1 MRPKGDLPPMA
12 ETAQNYLNSLIA
24 ALPQG
29 VVLRDAS
36 GGEIARNDAATALA
50 KMPGVVRRRL
60 PVAGGGAI
68 EIVEPPADSAA
79 EVAAGRARADFLAVM
94 SHEIRT
100 PLNGILGLAELL
112 QALPDGAPIGE
123 EERGYLNM
131 IVGSGNALLQ
141 MINDIL
147 DYSRL
152 DVGRLELD
160 RAAFDPRGLV
170 RNVIELL
177 RPEAHKRGLS
187 LSAELADNLP
197 LRAAGDPAR
206 LRQVLL
212 NLVGNALKFTQTGSV
227 RVAVRTI
234 EDDGALV
241 RVEFSV
247 IDTGIGITPEQQGR
261 LFEVFRQADSST
273 SRHFGGS
280 GLGLTISRDLV
291 RLMGGDISVES
302 EPGRGSVFR
311 FSVVLSARR
320 ASDRQPLPTEIPGAL
335 PSVEA
340 ERPALPPRLRIL
352 IADDNATNRLV
363 SCRMLERYGHA
374 VQTVEDGHE
383 ALALLRRQT
392 FDVVLMDMM
401 MPGMDGLET
410 TRTIRALPGPSAV
423 VPVVG
428 LTASNQPE
436 DIASCLAAG
445 MNAVM
450 SKPVA
455 AARLLAAIGDALA
468 SQKSSAAAGS
478 AATDGDQ
485 AARLVQENRRFD
497 PAVPDHLLA
506 ARRAAGTP
514 DRELADAV
522 DDFVARALDFGNR
535 LRGGADAAEL
545 AAEAHEL
552 SAAAAAFGLLRPARV
567 ALELAADASPER
579 LAAFSQELGAGIGE
593 LRDWRRTSLARA

>member
-1 MRPKGDLPPMA
+1 MA
-12 ETAQNYLNSLIA
+12 GKERDYLNALIA

-36 GGEIARNDAATALA
+36 GQEIGRNDAAIALFDSKRA
-50 KMPGVVRRRL
+50 VHKHL
-60 PVAGGGAI
+60 PLADGGEI
-68 EIVEPPADSAA
+68 ELVEEPADSAA
-79 EVAAGRARADFLAVM
+79 EAAAGRARADFLAVM

-112 QALPDGAPIGE
+112 QAIPDGTPIGA
-123 EERGYLNM
+123 EERSYINM
-131 IVGSGNALLQ
+131 IVGSGQALLQ

-160 RAAFDPRGLV
+160 RAAFDLRGLV

-177 RPEAHKRGLS
+177 RPEAHKRGLV
-187 LSAELADNLP
+187 LSAELAEELP

-227 RVAVRTI
+227 RLVVRMI

-241 RVEFSV
+241 RIEFSI
-247 IDTGIGITPEQQGR
+247 IDTGIGITPEKQAT
-261 LFEVFRQADSST
+261 LFEAFRQADNST

-311 FSVVLSARR
+311 FSIVLSARR
-320 ASDRQPLPTEIPGAL
+320 ASDRQTMPTDVPGAL

-340 ERPALPPRLRIL
+340 ERPALPPKLDIL
-352 IADDNATNRLV
+352 IADDNPTNRLV
-363 SCRMLERYGHA
+363 SCRMLERYGHL

-383 ALALLRRQT
+383 ALAVLRQKP

-401 MPGMDGLET
+401 MPGIDGLEA
-410 TRTIRALPGPSAV
+410 TRGIRALPGPIAH

-436 DIASCLAAG
+436 DIASCLAVG
-445 MNAVM
+445 MNAVV
-450 SKPVA
+450 SKPVTA
-455 AARLLAAIGDALA
+455 AKLLAAIGDALA
-468 SQKSSAAAGS
+468 AHETQKVGAGVTAGS
-478 AATDGDQ
+478 EPTMKQ
-485 AARLVQENRRFD
+485 HSENRRFD
-497 PAVPDHLLA
+497 PAVPDNLLA
-506 ARRAAGTP
+506 AYRAVGNGE
-514 DRELADAV
+514 RELAQAADN
-522 DDFVARALDFGNR
+522 FIARALDFGTR
-535 LRGGADAAEL
+535 LRNGIGSADL
-545 AAEAHEL
+545 VAEAHEL
-552 SAAAAAFGLLRPARV
+552 SAAAGTFGLLRPARA
-567 ALELAADASPER
+567 ALELAHDASPDR
-579 LAAFSQELGAGIGE
+579 LAAFNQELTAGIGD
-593 LRDWRRTSLARA
+593 LRDWRRTTLARE

>member
-1 MRPKGDLPPMA
+1 MA
-12 ETAQNYLNSLIA
+12 DRDGQYLKALMA
-24 ALPQG
+24 AIPEG

-36 GGEIARNDAATALA
+36 GREIERNEAATALSENGRA
-50 KMPGVVRRRL
+50 ARKL
-60 PVAGGGAI
+60 LKLADGGEI
-68 EIVEPPADSAA
+68 EILEDPAESAA
-79 EVAAGRARADFLAVM
+79 EIAAGRARADFLAVM

-112 QALPDGAPIGE
+112 QALPDGAPMGA
-123 EERGYLNM
+123 EERSYVNM
-131 IVGSGNALLQ
+131 IVGSGHALLQ

-160 RAAFDPRGLV
+160 RTAFDLRGLV

-177 RPEAHKRGLS
+177 RPEAHKRGLTIG
-187 LSAELADNLP
+187 AELAEGLP

-212 NLVGNALKFTQTGSV
+212 NLIGNALKFTQTGSV
-227 RVAVRTI
+227 RVVVKTV

-241 RVEFSV
+241 RIEFSV
-247 IDTGIGITPEQQGR
+247 IDTGIGITPEEMAK
-261 LFEVFRQADSST
+261 LFEAFRQADNST

-311 FSVVLSARR
+311 FSIVLSARR
-320 ASDRQPLPTEIPGAL
+320 ASDRQAMPTDVPGAL

-340 ERPALPPRLRIL
+340 ERPALPPKLRIL
-352 IADDNATNRLV
+352 VADDNATNRLV
-363 SCRMLERYGHA
+363 TSRMLERYGHF
-374 VQTVEDGHE
+374 VQAVEDGHE
-383 ALALLRRQT
+383 ALAMLRQT
-392 FDVVLMDMM
+392 HFDVVLMDMM
-401 MPGMDGLET
+401 MPGMDGLEA
-410 TRTIRALPGPSAV
+410 TRAIRALPGPNAR

-436 DIASCLAAG
+436 DAASCLAVG

-455 AARLLAAIGDALA
+455 AAKLLVAIGDALA
-468 SQKSSAAAGS
+468 APEDHASGGIANAAG
-478 AATDGDQ
+478 DG
-485 AARLVQENRRFD
+485 ASPLVNENRRFD

-506 ARRAAGTP
+506 VYRSAGKSER
-514 DRELADAV
+514 DLAHAV
-522 DDFVARALDFGNR
+522 DDFVSRALDFGHR
-535 LRGGADAAEL
+535 LRSAAEPASL
-545 AAEAHEL
+545 VAEAHEL
-552 SAAAAAFGLLRPARV
+552 SAAAGSFGLLRPAR
-567 ALELAADASPER
+567 AAIELAADATPAR
-579 LAAFSQELGAGIGE
+579 LAAFNQELSAGIGD
-593 LRDWRRTSLARA
+593 LRDWRRMTLARE

>member
-1 MRPKGDLPPMA
+1 MA
-12 ETAQNYLNSLIA
+12 DNEREYLNALIA

-29 VVLRDAS
+29 VTLRDAS
-36 GGEIARNDAATALA
+36 GREIGCNEAARALSGNQRAAHKLLRLADGGE
-50 KMPGVVRRRL
+50 
-60 PVAGGGAI
+60 I
-68 EIVEPPADSAA
+68 EIVEVPADSAA

-112 QALPDGAPIGE
+112 QAVPDGTPIGPD
-123 EERGYLNM
+123 ERSYINM
-131 IVGSGNALLQ
+131 IVGSGKALLQ

-160 RAAFDPRGLV
+160 RAAFDLRGLV

-177 RPEAHKRGLS
+177 RPEAHKRGLT
-187 LSAELADNLP
+187 LNAELANDLP

-227 RVAVRTI
+227 RVVVKMV

-241 RVEFSV
+241 RIEFSIV
-247 IDTGIGITPEQQGR
+247 DTGIGITPEKQAT
-261 LFEVFRQADSST
+261 LFEAFRQADNST

-311 FSVVLSARR
+311 FSIVLSARR
-320 ASDRQPLPTEIPGAL
+320 ASDRQPMPTEVPGAL

-340 ERPALPPRLRIL
+340 ERPALPPKLSIL
-352 IADDNATNRLV
+352 IADDNPTNRLV
-363 SCRMLERYGHA
+363 TCRMLERYGHT
-374 VQTVEDGHE
+374 VQAVEDGHE
-383 ALALLRRQT
+383 ALAVLRQKQ

-401 MPGMDGLET
+401 MPGMDGLEA
-410 TRTIRALPGPSAV
+410 TREIRALPGPIAR

-436 DIASCLAAG
+436 DVASCLAVG

-450 SKPVA
+450 SKPIA
-455 AARLLAAIGDALA
+455 AAKLLVAIGDALT
-468 SQKSSAAAGS
+468 AAQVQPTARTTPAG
-478 AATDGDQ
+478 GDHVVKL
-485 AARLVQENRRFD
+485 ANENRRFD
-497 PAVPDHLLA
+497 PAVPDRLLA
-506 ARRAAGTP
+506 VYRAAGNS
-514 DRELADAV
+514 DRDLAHAV

-535 LRGGADAAEL
+535 LRNGAEPASL
-545 AAEAHEL
+545 VAEAHEL
-552 SAAAAAFGLLRPARV
+552 STSAGSFGLLRPAR
-567 ALELAADASPER
+567 AAMELADDASPKR
-579 LAAFSQELGAGIGE
+579 LAAFNQELSAGIGD
-593 LRDWRRTSLARA
+593 LRDWRRTSLARE